1 MAEGTPKAGMFGN
14 HRKSSW
20 EQTMNEIYKGNE
32 FEAVKL
38 RFENQTELLYRLTM
52 IVTLKTR
59 KESSD

>member
-1 MAEGTPKAGMFGN
+1 
-14 HRKSSW
+14 
-20 EQTMNEIYKGNE
+20 MNEIYKGNE